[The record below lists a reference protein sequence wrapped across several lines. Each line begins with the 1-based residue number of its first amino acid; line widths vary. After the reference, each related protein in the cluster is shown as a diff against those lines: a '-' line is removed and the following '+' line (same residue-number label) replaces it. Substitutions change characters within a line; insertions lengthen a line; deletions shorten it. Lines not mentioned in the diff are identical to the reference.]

1 MASCPRQ
8 EIPIQELPVRMH
20 QQFQYQTVL
29 DMSLHALK
37 QLISSER
44 TVRGP
49 HASALRVGTQAQR
62 ASACSSL
69 TRASTQRAPSAVCSF
84 FQNGASDLR

>member
-1 MASCPRQ
+1 M
-8 EIPIQELPVRMH
+8 RMH

-29 DMSLHALK
+29 DMSLYALK
-37 QLISSER
+37 QLTSSEH
-44 TVRGP
+44 TVRGSR
-49 HASALRVGTQAQR
+49 ACALRVGAQAQR

-84 FQNGASDLR
+84 FQNGAWVLR